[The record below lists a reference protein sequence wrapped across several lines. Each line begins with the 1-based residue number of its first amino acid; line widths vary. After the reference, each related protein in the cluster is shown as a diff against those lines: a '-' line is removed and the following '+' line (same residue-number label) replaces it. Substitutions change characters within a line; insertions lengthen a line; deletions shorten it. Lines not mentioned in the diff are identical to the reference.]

1 MAHDEELK
9 EARRL
14 LGSAQEVLTI
24 FIAQHDVVCKG
35 DCPYPYDLAKIV
47 RLGIRHYMGKPE

>member
-24 FIAQHDVVCKG
+24 AHTIAVTITVLIISLLTK
-35 DCPYPYDLAKIV
+35 KI
-47 RLGIRHYMGKPE
+47 LGFYLCFALSK